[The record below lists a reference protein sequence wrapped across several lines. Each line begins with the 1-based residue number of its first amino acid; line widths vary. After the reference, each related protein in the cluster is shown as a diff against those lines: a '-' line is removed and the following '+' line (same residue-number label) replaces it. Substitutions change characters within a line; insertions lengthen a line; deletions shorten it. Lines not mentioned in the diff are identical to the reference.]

1 MEYSKCVMKNRLILV
16 ISSGC
21 HRNNAIQIIWI
32 ASSKSILN
40 YSVIFVKSFYDIFHC
55 EIYSSKYSTISIFDK
70 ITFLIYRKERNLLP
84 LSGTKVVGEI
94 VGETRQILLEWKS
107 KFYILIYGDA
117 DKILDQ
123 LRVRRFICILTKTAS
138 VL

>member
-1 MEYSKCVMKNRLILV
+1 MIDIVNRMEYSKCVMKNRLILV

-70 ITFLIYRKERNLLP
+70 IIFLIYRKERNLLP

-94 VGETRQILLEWKS
+94 VGETRQIFLNGC
-107 KFYILIYGDA
+107 IYKIEHFFDA
-117 DKILDQ
+117 CL
-123 LRVRRFICILTKTAS
+123 
-138 VL
+138 VLWNTIW